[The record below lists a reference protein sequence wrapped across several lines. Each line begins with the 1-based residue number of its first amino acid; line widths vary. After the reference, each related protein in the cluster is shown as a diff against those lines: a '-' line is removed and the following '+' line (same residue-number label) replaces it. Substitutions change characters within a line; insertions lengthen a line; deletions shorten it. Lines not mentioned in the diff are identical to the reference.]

1 MIDDESLQMYV
12 EESREHLEDIEN
24 DLLAIEEAGENID
37 EELVNKVFR
46 AAHSIKGGAGFLGLT
61 QIKELAHKIENVLDM
76 IRNRQLLPTPDIV
89 SVLLSSFD
97 RLSELIEN
105 ISESNEM
112 DIAEHV
118 DALVKITTAK
128 PPLEEKNREME
139 ESKTEGKKF
148 VDETMLSV
156 EQDLISTNADD
167 LKQKLQATLVNN
179 PSLLILDLSK
189 VEHVDSIGIGLIIA
203 TFNTLKRQDG
213 TLKLINLNSNLLDL
227 FRTMRLDRHIEM
239 EGTM

>member
-1 MIDDESLQMYV
+1 
-12 EESREHLEDIEN
+12 
-24 DLLAIEEAGENID
+24 
-37 EELVNKVFR
+37 
-46 AAHSIKGGAGFLGLT
+46 
-61 QIKELAHKIENVLDM
+61 M

-128 PPLEEKNREME
+128 PPLEEKNKEME
-139 ESKTEGKKF
+139 ERKTEGRKS
-148 VDETMLSV
+148 VDETVLSV

-213 TLKLINLNSNLLDL
+213 TLKLINLNSNLLNL
-227 FRTMRLDRHIEM
+227 LKTMRLDRHIEM
-239 EGTM
+239 EGTI

>member
-118 DALVKITTAK
+118 HALVKITTAK
-128 PPLEEKNREME
+128 PPLEEKNKEME
-139 ESKTEGKKF
+139 ERKTEGRKS
-148 VDETMLSV
+148 VDETVLSV

-213 TLKLINLNSNLLDL
+213 TLKLINLNSNLLNL
-227 FRTMRLDRHIEM
+227 LKTMRLDRHIEM
-239 EGTM
+239 EGTI

>member
-1 MIDDESLQMYV
+1 
-12 EESREHLEDIEN
+12 
-24 DLLAIEEAGENID
+24 
-37 EELVNKVFR
+37 
-46 AAHSIKGGAGFLGLT
+46 
-61 QIKELAHKIENVLDM
+61 
-76 IRNRQLLPTPDIV
+76 
-89 SVLLSSFD
+89 
-97 RLSELIEN
+97 LSELIEN

-128 PPLEEKNREME
+128 PPLEEKNKEME
-139 ESKTEGKKF
+139 ERKTEGRKS
-148 VDETMLSV
+148 VDETVLSV

-213 TLKLINLNSNLLDL
+213 TLKLINLNSNLLNL
-227 FRTMRLDRHIEM
+227 LKTMRLDRHIEM
-239 EGTM
+239 EGTI